1 MLMND
6 ILSELLKAVLTVVI
20 PILAGYLVTFI
31 QGKSKSIMA
40 GANST
45 IAKDLVTGA
54 EKIIVDAVQAT
65 NQTFVDELKKSG
77 KFDAAAAEEA
87 FKRTKDAVL
96 KILPQSTKDALS
108 VLYGDVDAWLDAQVE
123 STVKAVKTAAPI
135 TADKAVETTE
145 K

>member
-65 NQTFVDELKKSG
+65 NQTFVDELKKAG

-123 STVKAVKTAAPI
+123 STVKAVKTAAPV

>member
-31 QGKSKSIMA
+31 QGKSKSIVA

-65 NQTFVDELKKSG
+65 NQTFVDELKKAG

-123 STVKAVKTAAPI
+123 STVKAVKTAAPV

>member
-65 NQTFVDELKKSG
+65 NQTFVDELKKAG

-108 VLYGDVDAWLDAQVE
+108 VR
-123 STVKAVKTAAPI
+123 
-135 TADKAVETTE
+135 
-145 K
+145 

>member
-20 PILAGYLVTFI
+20 PILAGYLVTLI

-65 NQTFVDELKKSG
+65 NQTFVDELKKAG

-108 VLYGDVDAWLDAQVE
+108 VLYGDVDAWLSAQIE
-123 STVKAVKTAAPI
+123 STVKAVKTAVPAA
-135 TADKAVETTE
+135 ADKAVEATE